1 MENVMFKVGNT
12 DYSNHVI
19 SGTYQVQNVEL
30 YVAWTD
36 GNYVEHRHKTREQM
50 QGTFDVFF
58 KTIDEYKAFCADV
71 KANKKLDLSVP
82 CVLFDNMTDTEKTCD
97 CFVEFQPTR
106 RRNDMWQD
114 EIEVFEVKV
123 KEK

>member
-1 MENVMFKVGNT
+1 MGNVMFKIGEV
-12 DYSNHVI
+12 DYSQRVI
-19 SGTYQVQNVEL
+19 AGTYQVQNVDL

-50 QGTFDVFF
+50 QGTFDMYFLN
-58 KTIDEYKAFCADV
+58 IEEYKAFAANVNACK
-71 KANKKLDLSVP
+71 KADLSVP
-82 CVLFDNMTDTEKTCD
+82 CVVFDNMTDAEKTCD
-97 CFVEFQPTR
+97 CFIEFTPTR

-114 EIEVFEVKV
+114 EMERFEVRV